1 LQKALV
7 RTGSRLK
14 AGMTKDNPGMTKDN
28 AGMTKN
34 KAGMTT
40 LTMEFGHLQTSQG
53 WIKKLY
59 FL

>member
-14 AGMTKDNPGMTKDN
+14 AGMTKDNPGMTKN
-28 AGMTKN
+28 KAGMTKN